1 MIRAARAMLWAAA
14 SAAAA
19 LLALCSLDHAANI
32 TFGVDLTLTYIQAKK
47 EGGNV
52 EVDEKIPAGVKSTLF
67 KAFGTK
73 YKKYTLIK
81 TDERMAHM
89 SQDQEY
95 DIPGGEEKLT
105 VRVTGYK
112 QLWINLLVTYKGK
125 PDAFRISHGN
135 HHPLN
140 LGPEPDPVII
150 VITAK
155 KVEIQT

>member
-14 SAAAA
+14 IAAAVG
-19 LLALCSLDHAANI
+19 LCSLDHAANI
-32 TFGVDLTLTYIQAKK
+32 TFGVDLTLTFIQAKK
-47 EGGNV
+47 EGANV

-67 KAFGTK
+67 KAFGSK

-89 SQDQEY
+89 SQNQEY
-95 DIPGGEEKLT
+95 DVPGGGEKLT

-112 QLWINLLVTYKGK
+112 QLWIDFLVTYKGK
-125 PDAFRISHGN
+125 PIAFRISHGN
-135 HHPLN
+135 HHALD